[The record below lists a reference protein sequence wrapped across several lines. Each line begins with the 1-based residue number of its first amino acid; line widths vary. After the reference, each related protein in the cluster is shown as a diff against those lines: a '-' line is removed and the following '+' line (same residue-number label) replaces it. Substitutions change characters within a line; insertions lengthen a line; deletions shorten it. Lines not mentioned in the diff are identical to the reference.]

1 MLPKLDGMKISPVVR
16 QGGALVGVA
25 GALLLSGCAAESS
38 SAAGNGSAAPE
49 STATAPATAR
59 PSSSTGSGAYKDGTY
74 TADGSYQTPETVEKI
89 SVTVTLSSGTVTKV
103 SVTGKPQASE
113 TRHYQ
118 AQFIGGISAL
128 VVGRKLDELS
138 VDRVAGSSLTSKGF
152 NQAIAAIRTE
162 AAG

>member
-1 MLPKLDGMKISPVVR
+1 MKISSTVR

-38 SAAGNGSAAPE
+38 SAAGNGAAAPE
-49 STATAPATAR
+49 STAGASAPSSPVASAPA
-59 PSSSTGSGAYKDGTY
+59 GSGAYKDGTY

-89 SVTVTLSSGTVTKV
+89 SVTVTLASGTVTKV

-128 VVGRKLDELS
+128 VVGKRLDELS